1 MSNTLDNRREYN
13 DEISLVDLAATFV
26 RRRRVFYV
34 TFLVVTLLAVVY
46 ALMTPAKY
54 EYVSLLQLAEDGEG
68 EYLEEPGAVV
78 ATLENRWIPEE
89 AATFTQ
95 INERRLPFKV
105 KVYNPKDTGLIKLS
119 TETTEQQATLV
130 TELHTS
136 LINSVIERQQQ
147 LIERSRKVLESR
159 IASQGKVV
167 ESLQALGSSEN
178 SATALAS
185 AIQKQAE
192 LESDMESLK
201 PAQSLVTSRQST
213 DGKGPSKA
221 LVVVLGALLGVM
233 GGVFLAFF
241 SEFIVLVRDSL
252 VNPQVE

>member
-1 MSNTLDNRREYN
+1 MSNTLDNRSKYN

-26 RRRRVFYV
+26 RRRLVFYV
-34 TFLVVTLLAVVY
+34 TFLVMTFLAVIY
-46 ALMTPAKY
+46 AVMTPAKY
-54 EYVSLLQLAEDGEG
+54 EYVSLVQLAEDGEG
-68 EYLEEPGAVV
+68 EYLEEPGAVA

-89 AATFTQ
+89 AATFAQ

-105 KVYNPKDTGLIKLS
+105 KVSNPKDTGLIKLS

-130 TELHTS
+130 RELHTS

-147 LIERSRKVLESR
+147 LLERSRKVLESR

-167 ESLQALGSSEN
+167 DSLQSLESSEN

-185 AIQKQAE
+185 AIQRQAE
-192 LESDMESLK
+192 LESDMESLR
-201 PAQSLVTSRQST
+201 PAQSLVVSRQST

-221 LVVVLGALLGVM
+221 LIVVLGVLLGVM

-241 SEFIVLVRDSL
+241 SEFIVLVRKSL
-252 VNPQVE
+252 ANTQVE

>member
-34 TFLVVTLLAVVY
+34 TFLIVTLMALVY

-54 EYVSLLQLAEDGEG
+54 EYVSLLQLAEDGDG

-89 AATFTQ
+89 TATFAQ
-95 INERRLPFKV
+95 RNERRLPFKV
-105 KVYNPKDTGLIKLS
+105 QVSNPKDTGLIKLS
-119 TETTEQQATLV
+119 TETTEQRAALV
-130 TELHTS
+130 KEMHTS

-213 DGKGPSKA
+213 DGKGPSKS
-221 LVVVLGALLGVM
+221 LIVVLGVLLGVM

-252 VNPQVE
+252 VNAQVE